1 MIFVPTGSLVG
12 TFSSMLFPSLKQ
24 GISLIS
30 DTAICP
36 LFLRRYSIVTPS
48 LLHRKSIVSM
58 EYLWINDVVS
68 MEKQNSC
75 EGVVRK
81 RKLPVIFSFALSTP
95 IV

>member
-36 LFLRRYSIVTPS
+36 L
-48 LLHRKSIVSM
+48 SM